1 MPIIPDFEF
10 TCPTITSL
18 VQESYNQQ
26 QQQRTHFSFWPAFFK
41 RNFPVKENSDLLTP
55 EEAITVAASLTNT
68 EGSMVALGFFYWA
81 IELPKFRHF
90 MRFYLVLVICLMRN
104 GNSERANEV
113 MHYMVRNFW
122 EVGLLKE
129 AVDMVFEMQN
139 QGLVLSVHTLNCVL
153 NVAVEM
159 SWLDLAE
166 DVFDEMCKRGVSPNS
181 CSFESMVVGYCRL
194 KRVMEA
200 DRWLVAM
207 LERGYLVDNATYL
220 RQALAF
226 LTKMV
231 KSAIMPDVHVY
242 TTLISAFCKENRM
255 CESEKLFDDAFVKL
269 GLVPT
274 KQTYTSMISGYF
286 KANNTSM
293 ALKLFQRMGEHGCA
307 PDSFTYGAMISGLC
321 KESRLDEA
329 RALYDVMM
337 NKGQSP
343 CEVTRLTKA
352 YEYCKKD
359 ESSVALNLLDKL
371 DKKLWVRTVSILVR
385 KLCSEKK
392 VDIAAMFFDK
402 LVEKTHNVDRV
413 TLVAFM
419 RACYDSN
426 NTHMSQMSQRR

>member
-1 MPIIPDFEF
+1 MLIRLWKYPGFFTKPIVQSFLFVRPF
-10 TCPTITSL
+10 CQSSPNLNSVVQTITSL

-26 QQQRTHFSFWPAFFK
+26 QQQRAHFSFWPAFFK
-41 RNFPVKENSDLLTP
+41 RNFPVEENSDLLTP
-55 EEAITVAASLTNT
+55 EEAITVAASLANT
-68 EGSMVALGFFYWA
+68 DGSMVALGFFYWA

-90 MRFYLVLVICLMRN
+90 MRFYLVLVMCLMKN

-113 MHYMVRNFW
+113 MHCMVRNFG

-153 NVAVEM
+153 NVALEI

-166 DVFDEMCKRGVSPNS
+166 NVFDEMCKRGVSPNS

-207 LERGYLVDNATYL
+207 LERGYLVDNATCTLVMDVFCETDCINRALWIFGTLCDIGDARNAYKLLKTGFESGFSADLVTYTVLISESCKRADL

-231 KSAIMPDVHVY
+231 KSGIMPDVHVY

-255 CESEKLFDDAFVKL
+255 CESEKLFDDAFLKL
-269 GLVPT
+269 G
-274 KQTYTSMISGYF
+274 
-286 KANNTSM
+286 
-293 ALKLFQRMGEHGCA
+293 
-307 PDSFTYGAMISGLC
+307 
-321 KESRLDEA
+321 
-329 RALYDVMM
+329 
-337 NKGQSP
+337 
-343 CEVTRLTKA
+343 
-352 YEYCKKD
+352 
-359 ESSVALNLLDKL
+359 
-371 DKKLWVRTVSILVR
+371 

-402 LVEKTHNVDRV
+402 LLEKTHNVDRV
-413 TLVAFM
+413 TLAAFM

-426 NTHMSQMSQRR
+426 NYALVSNVSEKIIGQNGESGTE